1 MGSIGPRTRRG
12 TWTIKRSRNVRAR
25 LSRRKR
31 SSALNK
37 KPFFL
42 DYTYETAGVKV
53 DAPASAAERIAARK
67 RLQVYY
73 SYNPVPKQL
82 PNNLFTTLL
91 DTKEQP
97 AKGAEVIPG
106 HRQFAVVV
114 ELLEHM
120 FNGPYTFKLF
130 TKPSARNR
138 TTPPEIIG
146 AVSVFARAE
155 DSPCAGCQGRRA
167 QGATVMGVIFID
179 EAIVDDLIADE
190 DVDTNN
196 LDEIADALRT
206 VVHAELQSPAGTK
219 ISVVAPKGLL
229 GATSTQETELAPI
242 GIQLVSTAGA
252 RKGEDGPV
260 HWVDWTQHGDLFDVN
275 HFLHFLVIGQS

>member
-1 MGSIGPRTRRG
+1 MYVKI
-12 TWTIKRSRNVRAR
+12 
-25 LSRRKR
+25 SRRRRSCTLKR
-31 SSALNK
+31 VNLL
-37 KPFFL
+37 L

-53 DAPASAAERIAARK
+53 DAPASVAERIAARK

-73 SYNPVPKQL
+73 SYNPTPKQL
-82 PNNLFTTLL
+82 PRGLFTTLL
-91 DTKEQP
+91 DTKEEP
-97 AKGAEVIPG
+97 PKDTEVIPG

-130 TKPSARNR
+130 TKPSSLNR
-138 TTPPEIIG
+138 TTPPEIVG

-167 QGATVMGVIFID
+167 QGATIMGVIFID

-190 DVDTNN
+190 NVDTNN
-196 LDEIADALRT
+196 LDEIADALKKFL
-206 VVHAELQSPAGTK
+206 HAELQNPAGTK
-219 ISVVAPKGLL
+219 ISIVVPKGLL
-229 GATSTQETELAPI
+229 GATQETDLAPV
-242 GIQLVSTAGA
+242 GIQLVSSAGA

-260 HWVDWTQHGDLFDVN
+260 HWVDWTHHGDLFDVN
-275 HFLHFLVIGQS
+275 HSLHS